1 MRFILTRMKHFP
13 AILLFASLAN
23 LHGALTDSLN
33 TLAAV
38 GREGAGNEAAGAA
51 WKDVVKAG
59 PSGLPALLAE
69 TGKGGPV
76 ADNWLRLAGDAIVE
90 AALRAKQPL
99 PLADVEAFVAD
110 TSHPAAARRLAFD
123 LLQEADRAKAD
134 ALEPSLIQDPV
145 QELRRGAVQR
155 VIESAKTQTGENAK
169 VCYLRALDAVR
180 DEDQTKF
187 IAAELRRLGVPV
199 DLPRHFGFLM
209 QWQVIGPFDNTD
221 RKGFETEFPPEKDV
235 RLDAAYDGKG
245 QQVKWASFVSAD
257 EYGKLDFNKPLGM
270 QKEVT
275 AYAVTTFDSPVERD
289 AELRLGCKNAW
300 KVWLNGSMLFGRDEY
315 HRGQQ
320 MDQYKLKCHLKKG
333 PNVVL
338 VKCCQNEQK
347 ETWTA
352 EWEFQLRICDSAGT
366 AILSAKADTK

>member
-1 MRFILTRMKHFP
+1 MKLFL
-13 AILLFASLAN
+13 AMLLFASMAN
-23 LHGALTDSLN
+23 LHGSANEALD

-51 WKDVVKAG
+51 WKDVVRAG

-69 TGKGGPV
+69 TGKGSVV

-99 PLADVEAFVAD
+99 PLADVEAFIAD
-110 TSHPAAARRLAFD
+110 TSHAAAARQLAFD
-123 LLQEADRAKAD
+123 LLRQADPARAE

-155 VIESAKTQTGENAK
+155 IIDNAKTQPAEGAK
-169 VCYLRALDAVR
+169 VCYLHALDAVR
-180 DEDQTKF
+180 DEDQTRF
-187 IAAELRRLGVPV
+187 ITAELRKLNVPV
-199 DLPRHFGFLM
+199 DLPKHFGFLM
-209 QWQVIGPFDNTD
+209 KWHVIGPFDNTD
-221 RKGFETEFPPEKDV
+221 RKGFDAVFPPEKEV
-235 RLDAAYDGKG
+235 RLDAAYEGKG
-245 QQVKWASFVSAD
+245 GQVKWAPFESAD
-257 EYGKLDFNKPLGM
+257 EYGKLDFNKPFGM

-289 AELRLGCKNAW
+289 AELRLGGKNAW
-300 KVWLNGSMLFGRDEY
+300 KVWLNGSLLFGRDEY

-333 PNVVL
+333 PNTIL

-347 ETWTA
+347 ENWTV
-352 EWEFQLRICDSAGT
+352 EWEFQLRMCDAAGT